1 MYRTG
6 EVESLLT
13 SVMRAGAKTWKLSQM
28 QLNAKK
34 VQLFKMSED
43 AASADERTV
52 VKTRKEFELRN
63 VDQLRLLNQD
73 EAGGFYGFQFTF
85 KGSGQRPLLI
95 RLPTEA
101 ERDRWHSALQ
111 NNLDLL
117 WSFH

>member
-43 AASADERTV
+43 AATEDERTV
-52 VKTRKEFELRN
+52 VKTRKEFEL
-63 VDQLRLLNQD
+63 LRLLSTDKKALATGTCSWRSRSQLG
-73 EAGGFYGFQFTF
+73 ERL
-85 KGSGQRPLLI
+85 SGCEREHAHWNQRPRKPQI
-95 RLPTEA
+95 R
-101 ERDRWHSALQ
+101 
-111 NNLDLL
+111 
-117 WSFH
+117 